1 MVVKEKISKKENQKP
16 EHNTVKAST
25 TKTLKKKKSPAPY
38 ADKAKMKSIL
48 KDLGKLPDM
57 TDEELDK
64 LLYAMALGLIPDR
77 FGLEISADTKIKAI
91 QVLKSRT
98 KAPDPSSAL
107 DDPLAS
113 EKDAKANYFETVL
126 GELNSRKV
134 DGVDDSITGDSSVS
148 SSDGGNEG

>member
-1 MVVKEKISKKENQKP
+1 MAVKEKNSKKENQKP
-16 EHNTVKAST
+16 EHHTVKART
-25 TKTLKKKKSPAPY
+25 TKTLKNKKSPSPY
-38 ADKAKMKSIL
+38 ADKNKMKSIL

-98 KAPDPSSAL
+98 KSSDPSSAL
-107 DDPLAS
+107 YDPLAS

-126 GELNSRKV
+126 DELNSRKV
-134 DGVDDSITGDSSVS
+134 DGVDDNITSYSAIS
-148 SSDGGNEG
+148 SSNDGNEG

>member
-1 MVVKEKISKKENQKP
+1 MAVKEKNSKKEKQQV

-25 TKTLKKKKSPAPY
+25 KKTLKKKNSPSPY
-38 ADKAKMKSIL
+38 ADKNKMKSIL

-91 QVLKSRT
+91 QILKSRT
-98 KAPDPSSAL
+98 KDSKM
-107 DDPLAS
+107 DDIS
-113 EKDAKANYFETVL
+113 RVDDKNNGANYFESVL
-126 GELNSRKV
+126 DKLQSRKV
-134 DGVDDSITGDSSVS
+134 DGVDDSITSDSVIS
-148 SSDGGNEG
+148 SCNDGNEG